1 MISVRVKYLFQL
13 RDITGKSEEEVH
25 LKSHATVEDLLK
37 TLANTYGERFRDHL
51 FTSEGRVKP
60 NLQLLI
66 GDRTLQKHEELY
78 GQMLSEDD
86 VLTILSAPGGG

>member
-1 MISVRVKYLFQL
+1 LISVRVKYLFQL
-13 RDITGKSEEEVH
+13 REIAGKSEEEVR
-25 LKSHATVEDLLK
+25 LKSHATVEDLLR
-37 TLANTYGERFRDHL
+37 TLADKYGERCRDYL
-51 FTSEGRVKP
+51 FTSEGRVRP